1 VQNLDREMETKIAI
15 KCVQLKDFV
24 DVKRDSKG
32 FFFLSLLSNKNMQ
45 ILIAH

>member
-1 VQNLDREMETKIAI
+1 METKIAI

-32 FFFLSLLSNKNMQ
+32 FFSISLLSSNNMT
-45 ILIAH
+45 LINA